1 MRVGLQFNL
10 FVVSYPAMEESFS
23 TRPLVGRWIALD
35 VRPTRPLTW
44 LGPAWSTICGALAS
58 GGLSMRGQSF
68 LLFILSLLL
77 CDAVMG
83 AWRALWLQSDWQAT
97 LRRRPVES
105 PLWYGAEFGGRG
117 LGNRLRRLSG
127 RLRYLRVV
135 VWPLIDSDIVGMFII
150 GALAVGIAVVIGQV
164 AIILTGGA
172 MALALIEAGI
182 GTSRGGALRAVTE
195 IAIPW
200 LIAET
205 ALGYFSWLSLVF
217 IALFAISYR
226 ALLALATKR
235 NDRWIFWSNAAQVVV
250 VLLLVASYTPAGVGV
265 ALLALLAQVLWQ
277 ARYRSDRD
285 GQAYARHVQSYVLV
299 SMLVAALSLWF

>member
-1 MRVGLQFNL
+1 
-10 FVVSYPAMEESFS
+10 
-23 TRPLVGRWIALD
+23 
-35 VRPTRPLTW
+35 
-44 LGPAWSTICGALAS
+44 
-58 GGLSMRGQSF
+58 MRGQSV

-77 CDAVMG
+77 CDAVLG
-83 AWRALWLQSDWQAT
+83 AWRSLWLQSDWQAT
-97 LRRRPVES
+97 LRRSAVDP
-105 PLWYGAEFGGRG
+105 PLWYGAEIGGSR
-117 LGNRLRRLSG
+117 LANRFRRFFG

-150 GALAVGIAVVIGQV
+150 GALALGIAVVIGQV
-164 AIILTGGA
+164 AVVLTGLA

-182 GTSRGGALRAVTE
+182 GTARGAPLRAVSE

-217 IALFAISYR
+217 IVLFAVSYR
-226 ALLALATKR
+226 ALVALATKR
-235 NDRWIFWSNAAQVVV
+235 NEWWILWSNAAQVLV

-285 GQAYARHVQSYVLV
+285 GQSYARHVQSYVLV